1 MEMQDNTFKFFELL
15 KGIIKTSK
23 FILDIGSSEGSIPK
37 DYFSVKNKLVSLD
50 IDKKLLVKNPN
61 KKKIIANA
69 YLLPFRD
76 EHFDFVILKYVLE
89 HLDQP
94 ELVVSQLRAIL
105 KRNQFVYVVVPK
117 YYAFQDTIYRILGKT
132 AELLR
137 LGKQAH
143 IAKFTFGTLCK
154 LFYDNG
160 FIMIDFYEADA
171 GLSFLDKTSAR
182 RNLKKIILL
191 FIYLIKK
198 ITGKNLLERNEMHFL
213 FCKFE

>member
-1 MEMQDNTFKFFELL
+1 
-15 KGIIKTSK
+15 
-23 FILDIGSSEGSIPK
+23 
-37 DYFSVKNKLVSLD
+37 
-50 IDKKLLVKNPN
+50 
-61 KKKIIANA
+61 
-69 YLLPFRD
+69 LPFRD

-89 HLDQP
+89 YLDQP